1 MLYGCRC
8 GIVGKSNCLTT
19 FVEMMLFWLPLSTI
33 KCSGVPFTHICEWK
47 SRSPSLRSSS
57 GWIVA
62 VGTIAV
68 GYASMIYLLLLF
80 SKSGS
85 NSGFISLSLRST
97 TNDCI
102 ERHSS
107 VLCQGL
113 LWNSHH
119 FPMSFFDFSLP
130 FFACIWDGSLEVS
143 LPCSV
148 HASPTYFVA

>member
-8 GIVGKSNCLTT
+8 GVVGKSNCLKTST
-19 FVEMMLFWLPLSTI
+19 EMMFFWLPLSTI

-47 SRSPSLRSSS
+47 SRSPSLGSSY

-62 VGTIAV
+62 IAIVAV
-68 GYASMIYLLLLF
+68 GSTSMIYLLLLF
-80 SKSGS
+80 SESGS
-85 NSGFISLSLRST
+85 KLGFNSLSLRST

-107 VLCQGL
+107 MLCQGM

-119 FPMSFFDFSLP
+119 FPVSLLDFPLP
-130 FFACIWDGSLEVS
+130 FFVYIWDWLS
-143 LPCSV
+143 
-148 HASPTYFVA
+148 